1 MLFWTYPNVAI
12 TPFTQLTKLLD
23 LGVVVLNIV
32 FLREAGWVVDSNIA
46 AEAVEDACSFEGEE
60 ARI

>member
-1 MLFWTYPNVAI
+1 MLFRRNPNLSI
-12 TPFTQLTKLLD
+12 TPCAQLTKLLN
-23 LGVVVLNIV
+23 LWVVVLDIV
-32 FLREAGWVVDSNIA
+32 LLRETGWVVDSNIA

>member
-1 MLFWTYPNVAI
+1 MLFWAYPNVAI
-12 TPFTQLTKLLD
+12 APLAQLTKLLN
-23 LGVVVLNIV
+23 LWVVVLDIV
-32 FLREAGWVVDSNIA
+32 LLRETGWVVDSNIA